1 MLNAVRE
8 RTRRSFYNHKHI
20 ETGPDVSQALV
31 LAYGALKEEEKDM
44 RLETQKLDQQIQD
57 YETLLKLVDGDSGGG
72 YRQMVQDWLEV
83 KQGTDECLK
92 DLRRLGWTGD

>member
-8 RTRRSFYNHKHI
+8 RARRSFYNHQRD
-20 ETGPDVSQALV
+20 TGANVSQALAI
-31 LAYGALKEEEKDM
+31 AYAALKEEERDLK
-44 RLETQKLDQQIQD
+44 LETQKLDQKIHD
-57 YETLLKLVDGDSGGG
+57 YETLLKLVDGDSGG
-72 YRQMVQDWLEV
+72 YRQIVQDWLEV